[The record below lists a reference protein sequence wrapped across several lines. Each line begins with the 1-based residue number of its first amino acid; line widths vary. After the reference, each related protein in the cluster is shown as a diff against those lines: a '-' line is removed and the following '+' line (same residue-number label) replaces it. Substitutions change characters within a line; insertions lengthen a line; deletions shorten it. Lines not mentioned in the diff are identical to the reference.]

1 MSADIRLSRALIV
14 RWLINLL
21 VLTMAASCLSA
32 TTAIPSLPAAF
43 EDVRHAAWRAE
54 DGAPANVQGVVQS
67 ADGFLWI
74 ASATG
79 LYRFDGLTFERIPL
93 EGGNGKQSLQV
104 ASVAAAPNGDV
115 WVGYDWGGMAVYH
128 AGHLRPSNPGE
139 PSKASVYLAVT
150 RDGAVWAR
158 APGRRGNRIVRFK
171 GGVWEDI
178 DERWNLPIGTGSI
191 AMLVARDGSLYLLCP
206 DGLRRLRQGA
216 RRFDFQPLS
225 LGDGPTL
232 AQDPAGR
239 IWIADADRLARVEMG
254 KGQVGPVT
262 ALPHS
267 EMYRRLAF
275 ASDGAAW
282 LAGAEDGVRR
292 LSPDASGERFTGGQ
306 NLFGGSL
313 GLSSGV
319 TLSIAG
325 DNEDNIWIGTLLGI
339 DRFSMR
345 RFARSVELP
354 LSYAFDAYS
363 APNGETYLISNHAL
377 FRIGPRGPERL
388 AHIRSAETL
397 CGNKRHIIVA
407 TPYDLY
413 SYKAGKVQK
422 MPLPGP
428 ASGGA
433 EGIIRACAFDEAGRL
448 YLSIAHRPL
457 YRLEKAG
464 WRTIVPVTPATREGA
479 YGLVPQADGAMLA
492 IFPQDQI
499 LRIEEARHAQ
509 LWSARDGGAIGFIKT
524 ATKGRY
530 CLLLGAQDGM
540 GCLAGRTMRTLGAQ
554 AYPQLSNVTGIVETP
569 QGWTWMIA
577 LQGIIRVRTEDLA
590 AAFERPG
597 RPLHFQRFGAEDA
610 LRGETMMMYPRDA
623 VADRFGKIWFFTS
636 KGLIKIDL
644 SSVEARR
651 PAPGVV
657 IRSITANGRSY
668 DASGPLVL
676 PVGTRSIEIDYTATT
691 LTDPKGT
698 SFRYRLE
705 GVDADWVEAGDRR
718 QAFYTMLSPR
728 QYRFHVVAVSSA
740 GMPSKTMSTMDIS
753 IRPGFLQTR
762 SFAIICVVMV
772 ILIGT
777 VGYQWRLR
785 SMARRLGERMQERLD
800 ERERIA
806 RELHDTLLQGV
817 SGLLLQFQILA
828 SRVPRSEALRTDM
841 EDALDRAEDLVVEGR
856 NRVRSLRSNDAP
868 RDLEEVIALALMQ
881 PGLSKALDVRMTR
894 TGPVRPITG
903 QAADE
908 LAAIVIE
915 ASGNALRHGHATTFV
930 VRMAHDDR
938 ELHIV
943 LEDDGCGIAQEV
955 LAAGGRPGH
964 FGLTGMRERA
974 GRLGGT
980 LLIGKGADRGTR
992 IDIRIPGRRAYP
1004 ARGSIF
1010 RFLRRKPMRS

>member
-354 LSYAFDAYS
+354 LSYAFDGAVLQQAIRRRGS
-363 APNGETYLISNHAL
+363 AIKLAIMDNHVVVGVGNIYANEAL
-377 FRIGPRGPERL
+377 FHAGIHPARAANGLSGAECARL
-388 AHIRSAETL
+388 AAEIKAVLARAIDAGGSTL
-397 CGNKRHIIVA
+397 
-407 TPYDLY
+407 
-413 SYKAGKVQK
+413 
-422 MPLPGP
+422 
-428 ASGGA
+428 
-433 EGIIRACAFDEAGRL
+433 
-448 YLSIAHRPL
+448 
-457 YRLEKAG
+457 
-464 WRTIVPVTPATREGA
+464 
-479 YGLVPQADGAMLA
+479 
-492 IFPQDQI
+492 
-499 LRIEEARHAQ
+499 
-509 LWSARDGGAIGFIKT
+509 RDF
-524 ATKGRY
+524 
-530 CLLLGAQDGM
+530 
-540 GCLAGRTMRTLGAQ
+540 
-554 AYPQLSNVTGIVETP
+554 
-569 QGWTWMIA
+569 
-577 LQGIIRVRTEDLA
+577 
-590 AAFERPG
+590 
-597 RPLHFQRFGAEDA
+597 
-610 LRGETMMMYPRDA
+610 
-623 VADRFGKIWFFTS
+623 
-636 KGLIKIDL
+636 
-644 SSVEARR
+644 
-651 PAPGVV
+651 
-657 IRSITANGRSY
+657 
-668 DASGPLVL
+668 
-676 PVGTRSIEIDYTATT
+676 
-691 LTDPKGT
+691 
-698 SFRYRLE
+698 
-705 GVDADWVEAGDRR
+705 VDARGKPGYFQQSYMVYGRR
-718 QAFYTMLSPR
+718 DLPC
-728 QYRFHVVAVSSA
+728 HVCGS
-740 GMPSKTMSTMDIS
+740 
-753 IRPGFLQTR
+753 
-762 SFAIICVVMV
+762 
-772 ILIGT
+772 LI
-777 VGYQWRLR
+777 
-785 SMARRLGERMQERLD
+785 
-800 ERERIA
+800 
-806 RELHDTLLQGV
+806 RELRQG
-817 SGLLLQFQILA
+817 Q
-828 SRVPRSEALRTDM
+828 RS
-841 EDALDRAEDLVVEGR
+841 
-856 NRVRSLRSNDAP
+856 SCFCP
-868 RDLEEVIALALMQ
+868 HCQ
-881 PGLSKALDVRMTR
+881 P
-894 TGPVRPITG
+894 
-903 QAADE
+903 
-908 LAAIVIE
+908 
-915 ASGNALRHGHATTFV
+915 
-930 VRMAHDDR
+930 
-938 ELHIV
+938 
-943 LEDDGCGIAQEV
+943 C
-955 LAAGGRPGH
+955 
-964 FGLTGMRERA
+964 
-974 GRLGGT
+974 
-980 LLIGKGADRGTR
+980 
-992 IDIRIPGRRAYP
+992 
-1004 ARGSIF
+1004 
-1010 RFLRRKPMRS
+1010 